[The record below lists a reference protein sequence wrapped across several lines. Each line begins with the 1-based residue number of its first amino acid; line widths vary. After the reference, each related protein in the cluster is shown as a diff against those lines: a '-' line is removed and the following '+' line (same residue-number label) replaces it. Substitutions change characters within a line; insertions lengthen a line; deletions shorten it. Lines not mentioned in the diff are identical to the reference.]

1 MWLKRVLALIFLLI
15 NISGQSQTK
24 NVLFIG
30 NSYTLRNNLPQ
41 IIANI
46 ASSRG
51 DELVYTNSS
60 IESYSFQLHSANIN
74 TLNSIRQGGWDY
86 VVLQGLSQYPS
97 QPLSWVET
105 NVYPYASFLNNEINS
120 YNSGAETM
128 FYMTWGRGTGMLA
141 DVHHFRQFA
150 HTRGSII

>member
-1 MWLKRVLALIFLLI
+1 MNLEYIVKLSGFRLLWLKRVLALIFLLI

-86 VVLQGLSQYPS
+86 VVLQEFS
-97 QPLSWVET
+97 
-105 NVYPYASFLNNEINS
+105 
-120 YNSGAETM
+120 
-128 FYMTWGRGTGMLA
+128 
-141 DVHHFRQFA
+141 
-150 HTRGSII
+150 